1 MPRRQLAWTADLKG
15 LVVHYNAQGHD
26 GHYDCC
32 GDGRAPSRLEAQ
44 GGRTDPI
51 RIARCRY
58 RGSILRN
65 AYSHQLIA
73 DYCAIA
79 DATCN
84 AWNRLVAE
92 PGQITSLC
100 SYPWITTVNA

>member
-1 MPRRQLAWTADLKG
+1 MTALTIRRRSHPSGPAQLAKAKANVLSASAGRMPRRQLAWTADLKG
-15 LVVHYNAQGHD
+15 LVIHYNAHGHD

-65 AYSHQLIA
+65 AYS
-73 DYCAIA
+73 
-79 DATCN
+79 
-84 AWNRLVAE
+84 R
-92 PGQITSLC
+92 TS
-100 SYPWITTVNA
+100 